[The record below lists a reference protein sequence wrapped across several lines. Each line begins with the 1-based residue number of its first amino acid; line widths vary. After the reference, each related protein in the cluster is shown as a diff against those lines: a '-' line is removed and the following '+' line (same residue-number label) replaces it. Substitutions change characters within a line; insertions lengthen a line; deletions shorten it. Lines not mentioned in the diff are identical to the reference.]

1 MTRLTHIDAD
11 GQARMVD
18 VSTKEDTERVAVAGC
33 LVEMQPETLELIRTG
48 NAAKGDVLGTARL
61 AGVMAAKRAAEL
73 IPLCHPLLP
82 TVIDVTLVCLPD
94 RPSVEVTASVKVI
107 GRTGAEM
114 EAMTAAAIAALTIYD
129 MCKGVDKAIR
139 VTDLRLHFKSGGKSG
154 TYEAPA

>member
-1 MTRLTHIDAD
+1 MSGLTHIDAD

-18 VSTKEDTERVAVAGC
+18 ISTKGDTERVAVAGC
-33 LVEMQPETLELIRTG
+33 LVEMRPETLDLIRTG

-61 AGVMAAKRAAEL
+61 AGIMAAKRAAEL

-82 TVIDVTLVCLPD
+82 TMIDVTLECSHD
-94 RPSVEVTASVKVI
+94 RPVVEVIASVKVI

-114 EAMTAAAIAALTIYD
+114 EAMTAAAIAGLTIYD
-129 MCKGVDKAIR
+129 MCKGVDKAICI
-139 VTDLRLHFKSGGKSG
+139 TDLRLHFKSGGKSG